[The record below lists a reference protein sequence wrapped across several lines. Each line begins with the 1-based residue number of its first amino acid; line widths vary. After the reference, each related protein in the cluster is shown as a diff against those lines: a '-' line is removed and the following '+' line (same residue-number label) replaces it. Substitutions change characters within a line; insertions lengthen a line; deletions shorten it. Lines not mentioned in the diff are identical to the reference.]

1 MRHYVLNVYFGLFG
15 IHNAVHPAV
24 PRCTKRLPLTDTL
37 KVRVICSAE
46 TQYTCAAYIC
56 QQKIKKLSKWP
67 PHTWSIF
74 ISRSARGL
82 YSSSTTASIANRCR
96 LQACR
101 LSLII

>member
-56 QQKIKKLSKWP
+56 QQKIKKHCPNGHLTLGQYLSHVRPGVCIPVQLP
-67 PHTWSIF
+67 P
-74 ISRSARGL
+74 L
-82 YSSSTTASIANRCR
+82 
-96 LQACR
+96 
-101 LSLII
+101 